1 MLYAT
6 LAQAKVELKATVTT
20 DDAVIKQMLRF
31 VTARINQVKAP
42 IEYMPR
48 REIRRF
54 DALGN
59 HIVDAGFTLL
69 LGDDPFLAL
78 VEVEDGEGTTLT
90 AYDRS
95 TDTGDYILAG
105 RTTPYYQI
113 SLAENGGKNW
123 YAYTGSVQQAI
134 AIDAYWGFRRRYNEA
149 WLTSNDTVQN
159 NPLTSSA
166 TSITVNDADGQ
177 DSEGLT
183 PRFSYGQLLK
193 IESEFLEVV
202 DVNTATNV
210 LTVNR
215 GVRGTTAA
223 AHVQNTAISI
233 FAPEP
238 TVTRAA
244 LRWANY
250 LYARRGSFEQTRYD
264 GIATVTFPSDM
275 PGEIKAIL
283 DELPES
289 DWAAV

>member
-6 LAQAKVELKATVTT
+6 LAQAKRELKTTATN
-20 DDAVIKQMLRF
+20 DDAVIKQALRH
-31 VTARINQVKAP
+31 VTARINQIKAP

-54 DALGN
+54 DAAGN
-59 HIVDAGFTLL
+59 HIVDAGYTLL
-69 LGDDPFLAL
+69 LFDDPFLEL
-78 VEVEDGEGTTLT
+78 VEIEDGEGTTLT
-90 AYDRS
+90 AYVRS
-95 TDTGDYILAG
+95 TDTGDYILSG

-113 SLAENGGKNW
+113 GLAENGSKNW
-123 YAYTGSVQQAI
+123 YAYNGSVQDAI
-134 AIDAYWGFRRRYNEA
+134 AIDAYWGFRRRYSEA

-159 NPLTSSA
+159 NPLSSNA
-166 TSITVNDADGQ
+166 TSLTVTDADGL

-202 DVNTATNV
+202 DVNTTTNA

-223 AHVQNTAISI
+223 AHAQGTPISI

-244 LRWANY
+244 LRWADY
-250 LYARRGSFEQTRYD
+250 LYARRGSFEQTKYD
-264 GIATVTFPSDM
+264 GIAVVTFPPDM
-275 PGEIKAIL
+275 PGEVKAIL